1 MSKTAIKALKESVIG
16 AALDVLLEMPE
27 EYQHHKYAVD
37 RHSLPPVQAGI
48 QIPPPAK
55 LILAPI
61 KVTTITPIRI
71 RSIWFV
77 LFIESL

>member
-1 MSKTAIKALKESVIG
+1 MSKTAIKAPKESVIG

-48 QIPPPAK
+48 QIPPRKIDLGPNK
-55 LILAPI
+55 GDNDH
-61 KVTTITPIRI
+61 
-71 RSIWFV
+71 SD
-77 LFIESL
+77 